1 MIFIWKGLLYS
12 SLNVNN
18 LLQKNAHLFLFVT
31 MDHIYFDVNL
41 YIKFISHQLIYTKP
55 MAMNPPSILIV
66 DDDPKIRDLTS
77 QYLIDQGL
85 NVHAASGGKEMDVFI
100 ANHQVSLI
108 ILDLM
113 MPEENG
119 LAICQRLRGSGNFTP
134 IIILTAKGDEIDRI
148 VGLEMG
154 ADDYVSKPFNPRE
167 LLARINAVLRRNE
180 LKQSQNSN
188 SENLAFGPFL
198 FSSDTRSLT
207 KNGMPISITS
217 GEFELLKVF
226 IDHPR
231 QPLSRDQIMQLAK
244 GRELDVFDRSIDV
257 QISRLRKILEEDPTS
272 PKFLQ
277 TMWGFGYIFVPDGD
291 AAH

>member
-1 MIFIWKGLLYS
+1 
-12 SLNVNN
+12 
-18 LLQKNAHLFLFVT
+18 
-31 MDHIYFDVNL
+31 
-41 YIKFISHQLIYTKP
+41 
-55 MAMNPPSILIV
+55 MAINPPSILIV

-100 ANHQVSLI
+100 ASHQVSLI

-207 KNGMPISITS
+207 KNGVPISITS

-226 IDHPR
+226 IDHAR

-291 AAH
+291 TAH

>member
-1 MIFIWKGLLYS
+1 
-12 SLNVNN
+12 
-18 LLQKNAHLFLFVT
+18 
-31 MDHIYFDVNL
+31 
-41 YIKFISHQLIYTKP
+41 
-55 MAMNPPSILIV
+55 MAINPASILIV

-85 NVHAASGGKEMDVFI
+85 NVHTANGGKEMDLFI

-113 MPEENG
+113 MPEESG

-180 LKQSQNSN
+180 LKQTQNST
-188 SENLAFGPFL
+188 SENIAFGPFI

-207 KNGMPISITS
+207 KNGVPISITS
-217 GEFELLKVF
+217 S
-226 IDHPR
+226 
-231 QPLSRDQIMQLAK
+231 SRPFANCI
-244 GRELDVFDRSIDV
+244 I
-257 QISRLRKILEEDPTS
+257 
-272 PKFLQ
+272 
-277 TMWGFGYIFVPDGD
+277 
-291 AAH
+291 

>member
-1 MIFIWKGLLYS
+1 M
-12 SLNVNN
+12 
-18 LLQKNAHLFLFVT
+18 T
-31 MDHIYFDVNL
+31 
-41 YIKFISHQLIYTKP
+41 T
-55 MAMNPPSILIV
+55 NPASILIV

-85 NVHAASGGKEMDVFI
+85 KVYSANGGKEMDTYI
-100 ANHQVSLI
+100 ATHPVNLI

-113 MPEENG
+113 MPEEGG

-167 LLARINAVLRRNE
+167 LLARINAILRRND
-180 LKQSQNSN
+180 LKRNKN
-188 SENLAFGPFL
+188 TASENIAFGPFI
-198 FSSDTRSLT
+198 FSSESRSLT
-207 KNGMPISITS
+207 KNGTSINITS

-257 QISRLRKILEEDPTS
+257 QISRLRRILEEDPAS

-291 AAH
+291 VAH

>member
-1 MIFIWKGLLYS
+1 
-12 SLNVNN
+12 
-18 LLQKNAHLFLFVT
+18 
-31 MDHIYFDVNL
+31 
-41 YIKFISHQLIYTKP
+41 
-55 MAMNPPSILIV
+55 MATNPASILIV
-66 DDDPKIRDLTS
+66 DDDPKIRDLTT

-85 NVHAASGGKEMDVFI
+85 NVHAANGGREMDNFI
-100 ANHQVSLI
+100 ASHPVRLI

-113 MPEENG
+113 MPEESG
-119 LAICQRLRGSGNFTP
+119 LAICQRLRGSGNLTP

-180 LKQSQNSN
+180 LKRSQNATPETLSFGSFIFN
-188 SENLAFGPFL
+188 SD
-198 FSSDTRSLT
+198 SRSLT
-207 KNGMPISITS
+207 KNGALISITS

>member
-1 MIFIWKGLLYS
+1 
-12 SLNVNN
+12 
-18 LLQKNAHLFLFVT
+18 
-31 MDHIYFDVNL
+31 
-41 YIKFISHQLIYTKP
+41 
-55 MAMNPPSILIV
+55 MATNPVSILIV
-66 DDDPKIRDLTS
+66 DDDPKIRDLTT

-85 NVHAASGGKEMDVFI
+85 NVHAANGGTEMDNFI
-100 ANHQVSLI
+100 ASHPVNLI

-113 MPEENG
+113 MPEESG
-119 LAICQRLRGSGNFTP
+119 LAICQRLRGSGNLTP

-180 LKQSQNSN
+180 LKRSQNATPETLSFGSFIFN
-188 SENLAFGPFL
+188 SD
-198 FSSDTRSLT
+198 SRSLT
-207 KNGMPISITS
+207 KNGALISITS

-257 QISRLRKILEEDPTS
+257 QISRLRKILEEDPTC

>member
-1 MIFIWKGLLYS
+1 
-12 SLNVNN
+12 
-18 LLQKNAHLFLFVT
+18 
-31 MDHIYFDVNL
+31 
-41 YIKFISHQLIYTKP
+41 
-55 MAMNPPSILIV
+55 MATNPASILIV
-66 DDDPKIRDLTS
+66 DDDPKIRDLTT

-85 NVHAASGGKEMDVFI
+85 NVHAANGGAEMDNFI
-100 ANHQVSLI
+100 ASHPVNLI

-113 MPEENG
+113 MPEESG
-119 LAICQRLRGSGNFTP
+119 LAICQRLRGSGNLTP

-180 LKQSQNSN
+180 LKRSQNPTPETLSFGSFIFN
-188 SENLAFGPFL
+188 SD
-198 FSSDTRSLT
+198 SRSLT
-207 KNGMPISITS
+207 KNGALISITS